1 MTRFPDWLTEFAR
14 PDRVWYAKRLSGND
28 TLANRS
34 HQAGPYIPRD
44 FLNSRFPS
52 LNRPDELNPDIRLE
66 LFIDSHSVRRM
77 VRAVWYNNRLHTEGG
92 KRDESRFTRLGGA
105 SSPLLDPENTGAL
118 AIFAFQRV
126 EDADAPD
133 CRVWICSDEKEEE
146 LAEDLIG
153 PVEPGQTV
161 IWSPERG
168 RMSDSARA
176 PITCWLEPSDIP
188 YGWIKSFPSGAEILK
203 RAVELSPAHRKLNPD
218 ARLLARR
225 ECEYQVFQSI
235 EEAVELP
242 GIQEGFENID
252 QFVARA
258 QSVLQRRKVRS
269 GRSLELHVR
278 QIFREE
284 SLAEGQ
290 HFSHG
295 ADSEPGSKPDFLFPS
310 QASYRD
316 AGFPESK
323 LRMLAVKTTCKDRWR
338 QVLKEAD
345 RIHTKHL
352 LTLQEGVSA
361 NQYRQMAESRV
372 RLVVPKGHINKF
384 PIEIRSELTTLSAFI
399 QDVKSLGEATQ
410 E

>member
-1 MTRFPDWLTEFAR
+1 MTRFAHWMTEFAR

-28 TLANRS
+28 TAANGT

-52 LNRPDELNPDIRLE
+52 LNRPEVLNPNVWFE
-66 LFIDSHSVRRM
+66 LFVDSHSVHQT
-77 VRAVWYNNRLHTEGG
+77 VRAVWYNNSLHDGT
-92 KRDESRFTRLGGA
+92 RNESRLTNFGGI

-118 AIFAFQRV
+118 VIFAFRRV
-126 EDADAPD
+126 EEGDAPD
-133 CRVWICSDEKEEE
+133 CRVWICRDEKEEE
-146 LAEDLIG
+146 SAEDLIG
-153 PVEPGQTV
+153 PVEPAQTV

-168 RMSDSARA
+168 RMSEPARG
-176 PITCWLEPSDIP
+176 PVRCWLEPSEIP
-188 YGWIKSFPSGAEILK
+188 YDWIESFPSGKEILK
-203 RAVELSPAHRKLNPD
+203 KAVELSPQHIELNPD

-225 ECEYQVFQSI
+225 DCEYQVFRSI

-242 GIQEGFENID
+242 GIREGFDNID

-269 GRSLELHVR
+269 GRSLELQVR

-284 SLAEGQ
+284 ELTEGR

-295 ADSEPGSKPDFLFPS
+295 VDSEPGSKPDFLFPS
-310 QASYRD
+310 QTSYRNP
-316 AGFPESK
+316 GFPESK

-345 RIHTKHL
+345 RIPIKHL
-352 LTLQEGVSA
+352 LTLQEGVSV
-361 NQYRQMAESRV
+361 NQYRQMTESRV
-372 RLVVPKGHINKF
+372 RLVVPEGHVTRF
-384 PIEIRSELTTLSAFI
+384 PREIRKGLTTFRGFI
-399 QDVKSLGEATQ
+399 QDVKSLRETTPA
-410 E
+410 

>member
-1 MTRFPDWLTEFAR
+1 MTDFTRWMTEFAR

-28 TLANRS
+28 TLANRT

-52 LNRPDELNPDIRLE
+52 LHRPEALNPDVWFE
-66 LFIDSHSVRRM
+66 LVIDSHSVQQT
-77 VRAVWYNNRLHTEGG
+77 VRAVWYNNSLHGG
-92 KRDESRFTRLGGA
+92 TRNESRLTNFGGV

-118 AIFAFQRV
+118 VIFAFQRV
-126 EDADAPD
+126 EGEDTAD
-133 CRVWICSDEKEEE
+133 CRVWICRDEREEE
-146 LAEDLIG
+146 VAEDLIG
-153 PVEPGQTV
+153 PVEPAHTV
-161 IWSPERG
+161 IWSPDRG
-168 RMSDSARA
+168 RMSDYDQARVR
-176 PITCWLEPSDIP
+176 CWLDPSEIP
-188 YGWIKSFPSGAEILK
+188 YEWIESFPSGAEILK
-203 RAVELSPAHRKLNPD
+203 KAVELSPALRKLDPD

-225 ECEYQVFQSI
+225 DCEYDVFRSI
-235 EEAVELP
+235 EEAIELP
-242 GIQEGFENID
+242 GIREGFDNID
-252 QFVARA
+252 QFIARA
-258 QSVLQRRKVRS
+258 QSILQRRKVRS

-284 SLAEGQ
+284 ELAEGR

-316 AGFPESK
+316 PSFPESK

-338 QVLKEAD
+338 QVLREAD
-345 RIHTKHL
+345 RIRTKHL

-361 NQYRQMAESRV
+361 NQFRQMTESEV
-372 RLVVPKGHINKF
+372 RLVVPERHITRF
-384 PIEIRSELTTLSAFI
+384 PSEIRSELIPFSDFI
-399 QDVKSLGEATQ
+399 QDVRSLGESTA

>member
-1 MTRFPDWLTEFAR
+1 MTDFTRWIAKFAR

-28 TLANRS
+28 TLANGT

-52 LNRPDELNPDIRLE
+52 LNRPEELNPDVWFE
-66 LFIDSHSVRRM
+66 LSIDSHSAYGT
-77 VRAVWYNNRLHTEGG
+77 VRAVWYNNALHGG
-92 KRDESRFTRLGGA
+92 TRNESRLTNLGGI
-105 SSPLLDPENTGAL
+105 SSPLLDPDNTGAL
-118 AIFAFQRV
+118 AVFVFRRIEQA
-126 EDADAPD
+126 EAYD
-133 CRVWICSDEKEEE
+133 CRVWICRDESEEE
-146 LAEDLIG
+146 SAEGLIG
-153 PVEPGQTV
+153 PVEPGQAV
-161 IWSPERG
+161 IWSPQHG
-168 RMSDSARA
+168 RMSEPARA
-176 PITCWLEPSDIP
+176 PIRCWLRPDEIP
-188 YGWIKSFPSGAEILK
+188 YAWMEAFPSGVEILK
-203 RAVELSPAHRKLNPD
+203 KAVELSPAHRKLDPD

-225 ECEYQVFQSI
+225 DCEYQVFQSI

-242 GIQEGFENID
+242 GIREGFENID

-278 QIFREE
+278 QIFQEE
-284 SLAEGQ
+284 DLTEGR

-295 ADSEPGSKPDFLFPS
+295 VDSEPGRKPDFLFPS
-310 QASYRD
+310 QARYRD
-316 AGFPESK
+316 PGFPESK

-345 RIHTKHL
+345 RIRTKHL

-372 RLVVPKGHINKF
+372 QLVVPKGHVKRF
-384 PIEIRSELTTLSAFI
+384 PREIRSELTTLSGFI
-399 QDVKSLGEATQ
+399 QDIKGLRATTPD
-410 E
+410 

>member
-1 MTRFPDWLTEFAR
+1 MTDFNRWLTKFAR

-28 TLANRS
+28 TLANGA

-52 LNRPDELNPDIRLE
+52 LNRPKVLNPDVWFE
-66 LFIDSHSVRRM
+66 LFIDSHSEQQTI
-77 VRAVWYNNRLHTEGG
+77 RAVWYNNSLHGG
-92 KRDESRFTRLGGA
+92 TRNESRLTNFGGI
-105 SSPLLDPENTGAL
+105 SSPLLDPDNTGAL
-118 AIFAFQRV
+118 VIFAFQRV
-126 EDADAPD
+126 EDRDARD
-133 CRVWICSDEKEEE
+133 CRIWICEDEKEEE

-153 PVEPGQTV
+153 PVEPAQTV

-168 RMSDSARA
+168 RMSDVAKA
-176 PITCWLEPSDIP
+176 PITCWLEPSEIP
-188 YGWIKSFPSGAEILK
+188 YGWIESFPSGEEILK
-203 RAVELSPAHRKLNPD
+203 KAVELSPAHQKLNPD

-242 GIQEGFENID
+242 GIREGFENID

-284 SLAEGQ
+284 DLADGR

-316 AGFPESK
+316 PGFPESK

-338 QVLKEAD
+338 QVLREAD
-345 RIHTKHL
+345 RIRTKHL

-372 RLVVPKGHINKF
+372 RLVVPEGHVKKF
-384 PIEIRSELTTLSAFI
+384 PREIRAELTTLSGFI
-399 QDVKSLGEATQ
+399 RDVKSLGEAIP

>member
-1 MTRFPDWLTEFAR
+1 MTDFTRWMTEFAR

-28 TLANRS
+28 TLANRT

-44 FLNSRFPS
+44 FLNSRFPA
-52 LNRPDELNPDIRLE
+52 LNRPEVLNPDVWFDLV
-66 LFIDSHSVRRM
+66 IDSHSVEQN
-77 VRAVWYNNRLHTEGG
+77 VRAVWYNNALHGG
-92 KRDESRFTRLGGA
+92 TRNESRLTNFGGS

-118 AIFAFQRV
+118 VIFAFQRV
-126 EDADAPD
+126 AKGDEPD
-133 CRVWICSDEKEEE
+133 CRVWVCRDVKEEE

-168 RMSDSARA
+168 RTSATAAA
-176 PITCWLEPSDIP
+176 PPRCWLEPHEIP
-188 YGWIKSFPSGAEILK
+188 PGWIESFPSGAEILK
-203 RAVELSPAHRKLNPD
+203 KAVELSPAHRNLDPD
-218 ARLLARR
+218 DRLLARR
-225 ECEYQVFQSI
+225 DCEYDVFRSI
-235 EEAVELP
+235 EEAIELP
-242 GIQEGFENID
+242 GIREGFDNID

-269 GRSLELHVR
+269 GRSLELQVR

-284 SLAEGQ
+284 ELTEGR

-295 ADSEPGSKPDFLFPS
+295 VDSEPGSKPDFLFPS

-316 AGFPESK
+316 PGFPESR

-338 QVLKEAD
+338 QVLREAD
-345 RIHTKHL
+345 RVQTKHL

-361 NQYRQMAESRV
+361 NQYRQMNESGV
-372 RLVVPKGHINKF
+372 RLVVPQRRIKRF
-384 PIEIRSELTTLSAFI
+384 PSEIRTELITLRDFI
-399 QDVKSLGEATQ
+399 QDVRSL
-410 E
+410 

>member
-1 MTRFPDWLTEFAR
+1 MTDFNRWLTKLAR

-28 TLANRS
+28 TLANGT
-34 HQAGPYIPRD
+34 HQAGPYVPRD

-52 LNRPDELNPDIRLE
+52 LNRPDDLNPDVRFE
-66 LFIDSHSVRRM
+66 LFVDSHSVRKT
-77 VRAVWYNNRLHTEGG
+77 VRAVWYNNSLHGG
-92 KRDESRFTRLGGA
+92 TRNESRLTNFGGI

-118 AIFAFQRV
+118 VIFAFHRV

-133 CRVWICSDEKEEE
+133 CRVWICRDEKEEE
-146 LAEDLIG
+146 FAEDLLG
-153 PVEPGQTV
+153 PIEPGQTV

-168 RMSDSARA
+168 RMSEFARG
-176 PITCWLEPSDIP
+176 PITCWLEASEIP
-188 YGWIKSFPSGAEILK
+188 PGWIKSFPSGKEILK
-203 RAVELSPAHRKLNPD
+203 KAVELSPAHRKLEPD

-225 ECEYQVFQSI
+225 DCEYQVFQSI
-235 EEAVELP
+235 EEAIELP
-242 GIQEGFENID
+242 GIREGFENVD

-278 QIFREE
+278 QIFQEE
-284 SLAEGQ
+284 DLAEGR

-295 ADSEPGSKPDFLFPS
+295 VDSEPGSKPDFLFPS

-316 AGFPESK
+316 PGFPESK

-338 QVLKEAD
+338 QVLREAD
-345 RIHTKHL
+345 RIRTKHL

-361 NQYRQMAESRV
+361 NQYRQMAESGV
-372 RLVVPKGHINKF
+372 RLVVPEGHIKKF
-384 PIEIRSELTTLSAFI
+384 RREIRAGLTTLSSFI
-399 QDVKSLGEATQ
+399 QDVKSLGEATP